1 MQSLIP
7 VDLNKHMIT
16 HVHWGPFLLTLFLY
30 RFLSYSLSI
39 SLLPSLLTELF
50 QIPISISNFSDNQH
64 QYIFP
69 SQCLFSLILYF
80 MLYSLAPM
88 KGVPFLVRQYQ
99 GLWICLCDRSQD
111 KVNKTETIKMK
122 ITTDCA
128 WLSHSICCLQSP
140 HREKP
145 RLCWFQQIS

>member
-1 MQSLIP
+1 
-7 VDLNKHMIT
+7 
-16 HVHWGPFLLTLFLY
+16 
-30 RFLSYSLSI
+30 
-39 SLLPSLLTELF
+39 
-50 QIPISISNFSDNQH
+50 
-64 QYIFP
+64 
-69 SQCLFSLILYF
+69 

-145 RLCWFQQIS
+145 RLCWFQQISYRSILGRFCKFFHSVQNNNQPIPNHIKYKCYDIGECFSHFKKLFINFLVAKCQVF